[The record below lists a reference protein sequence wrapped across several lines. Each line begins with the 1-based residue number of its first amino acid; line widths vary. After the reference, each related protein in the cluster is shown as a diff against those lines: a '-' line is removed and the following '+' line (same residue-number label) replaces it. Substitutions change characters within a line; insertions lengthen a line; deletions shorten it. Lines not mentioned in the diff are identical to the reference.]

1 MAEALLCRKLA
12 DAGIDAHVHSA
23 GLRFDGEPASANG
36 VEVLAERGL
45 DIGGH
50 RSRIVTRELI
60 EHADLVIAM
69 AREHVR
75 EAVLLV
81 PDAWT
86 KTFTLKELV
95 RRGAD
100 VGTRF
105 DEPLSAWLLRV
116 HAGRT
121 RAALLGSSEEDDV
134 EDPIGSPRESYDR
147 TATELDLLTDHLL
160 DLAFRRQAA

>member
-1 MAEALLCRKLA
+1 VTAEL
-12 DAGIDAHVHSA
+12 
-23 GLRFDGEPASANG
+23 
-36 VEVLAERGL
+36 VEQ
-45 DIGGH
+45 
-50 RSRIVTRELI
+50 
-60 EHADLVIAM
+60 ADLVIAM

-95 RRGAD
+95 RRGGE
-100 VGTRF
+100 VGGRY

-121 RAALLGSSEEDDV
+121 YASLLGDSDEDDV
-134 EDPIGSPRESYDR
+134 ADPIGSPREFYDR
-147 TATELDLLTDHLL
+147 TATELDQLTGQLL